1 MPGKGCVAVFFNGS
15 KGKPHW
21 EDDEDEGRLLGGEG
35 LAMQIPGEIEFQE
48 GGKNGPEAGAR
59 FMFQEHL
66 NVIGK
71 K

>member
-1 MPGKGCVAVFFNGS
+1 
-15 KGKPHW
+15 
-21 EDDEDEGRLLGGEG
+21 
-35 LAMQIPGEIEFQE
+35 MQIPGEIEFQE
-48 GGKNGPEAGAR
+48 GGKNGPKAGGAC